1 MKVALIREGLER
13 GDTHMSTSTASHLQP
28 ATLPRGEASV
38 PAFHRRWPGWTVT
51 ALNVL
56 AALNSSWF
64 FLAILGTGVMGWL
77 MMNSCAPSIALF
89 AVGFVLRRPVV
100 MVAGAVMMFRY
111 GTLGLFFFGWDGPNL
126 FAQVSHVLMTL
137 AVLYVAGDVIRARR
151 FRALG
156 LGLALG
162 LAILVPYMLAQRAYF
177 AAHPGLLEQLFAG
190 SFVAPS

>member
-1 MKVALIREGLER
+1 
-13 GDTHMSTSTASHLQP
+13 MSASTAPHPRSHTP
-28 ATLPRGEASV
+28 SRCEISDPFPRSRA
-38 PAFHRRWPGWTVT
+38 GWVVT
-51 ALNVL
+51 SLSVL

-64 FLAILGTGVMGWL
+64 LLAVLGTGVVGWL

-89 AVGFVLRRPVV
+89 AAGFLLARPVL

-111 GTLGLFFFGWDGPNL
+111 GTLGLFLFGWQGPNL

-137 AVLYVAGDVIRARR
+137 AVLYVAWDGVRSRR

-162 LAILVPYMLAQRAYF
+162 LAVLVPYMVAQHLYF
-177 AAHPGLLEQLFAG
+177 EAHPGLLEQLFAG
-190 SFVAPS
+190 SFASVE